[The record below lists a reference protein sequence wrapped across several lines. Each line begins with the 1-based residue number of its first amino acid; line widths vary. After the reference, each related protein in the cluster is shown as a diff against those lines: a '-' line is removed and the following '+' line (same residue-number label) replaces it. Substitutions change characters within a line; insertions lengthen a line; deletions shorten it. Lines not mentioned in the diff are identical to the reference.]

1 MFFQCLNSSEMLFYH
16 YGDPMSIYILQVI
29 EWPGENQY
37 SFDVSQKLTKQ
48 YFLVLQRLAN
58 IFYFI
63 LRFYYQLSFKP
74 TCQSNNKYVSKNLS
88 GHSPDSILEE
98 DENGKKVC
106 IRSFEAY
113 LFIFHYKMQ
122 GLHYIKYCRIIA
134 GGQKSCSIG
143 KKN

>member
-1 MFFQCLNSSEMLFYH
+1 MFFQCINSSEMLFYH

-37 SFDVSQKLTKQ
+37 SFDVSQNL
-48 YFLVLQRLAN
+48 LVLRRLAN

-74 TCQSNNKYVSKNLS
+74 TCQSNNKYVTKNLS

-122 GLHYIKYCRIIA
+122 FLHCL
-134 GGQKSCSIG
+134 Q
-143 KKN
+143 

>member
-1 MFFQCLNSSEMLFYH
+1 MLFYH

-37 SFDVSQKLTKQ
+37 SFDVRHL
-48 YFLVLQRLAN
+48 LVLRRLAN

-106 IRSFEAY
+106 IR
-113 LFIFHYKMQ
+113 
-122 GLHYIKYCRIIA
+122 
-134 GGQKSCSIG
+134 
-143 KKN
+143 